1 MRRATIVVILGVGAL
16 GGCGRLLGLE
26 QDYVLR
32 EPIRVRL
39 GGGRETV
46 TVPAGTRVKQ
56 VSFKDDTAFVEIS
69 GHASR
74 RQLEAAGE
82 PK

>member
-1 MRRATIVVILGVGAL
+1 MRHRATFIISVLGLA
-16 GGCGRLLGLE
+16 GCGRMLGLE

-32 EPIRVRL
+32 EPIDVRL
-39 GGGRETV
+39 GNGGQTV
-46 TVPAGTRVKQ
+46 NVPAGTRVKQ
-56 VSFKDDTAFVEIS
+56 ISFKEDVAFIEIS
-69 GHASR
+69 GRASR